1 MVVTITVRGPEWFFG
16 VDSLFEGFAALAA
29 ILITLFSIKAYRFT
43 KDRRYLTFALGFGLM
58 ALGQVSRAI
67 ADLLV
72 YLGAEVRP
80 IWLLGSYA
88 GYMGLTLIAFLV
100 LFALTLKARQR
111 ASLVALTLIAFV
123 GVLLSSSYRMA
134 FHSMSFIL
142 LVFIAFHFIRNYFQK
157 KSLTALLV
165 CGSFIG
171 LALTQVAFIFDIL
184 QHRFYIVGHLIH
196 LAAFA
201 LLFVA
206 LLKVKVLVKA
216 RRK

>member
-1 MVVTITVRGPEWFFG
+1 
-16 VDSLFEGFAALAA
+16 
-29 ILITLFSIKAYRFT
+29 
-43 KDRRYLTFALGFGLM
+43 
-58 ALGQVSRAI
+58 
-67 ADLLV
+67 
-72 YLGAEVRP
+72 
-80 IWLLGSYA
+80 
-88 GYMGLTLIAFLV
+88 
-100 LFALTLKARQR
+100 
-111 ASLVALTLIAFV
+111 
-123 GVLLSSSYRMA
+123 
-134 FHSMSFIL
+134 
-142 LVFIAFHFIRNYFQK
+142 
-157 KSLTALLV
+157 LTALLV